1 MPVGD
6 RSPSEPRAHWT
17 RVYETR
23 AATEVSWFQPEATVS
38 LDLIG
43 ELSLPADA
51 PILDVGAG
59 ASTLVDGLLAR
70 GLRDITLLDVTA
82 AALDVVR
89 ARIGQRAEVHY
100 VVADVT
106 AWHAPR
112 NFALWHDRAVFHFMV
127 SDEQRADYRRCLEAA
142 LVPGA
147 HAIVATFALDG
158 PERCSGLPV
167 RRYSPEGLE
176 HEFAGALKLIGH
188 RRQVHATPAGASQA
202 FTFAV
207 FERTGA

>member
-1 MPVGD
+1 MP
-6 RSPSEPRAHWT
+6 
-17 RVYETR
+17 
-23 AATEVSWFQPEATVS
+23 
-38 LDLIG
+38 G
-43 ELSLPADA
+43 EA

-70 GLRDITLLDVTA
+70 GQRDITLLDVTA

-106 AWHAPR
+106 AWRAPR
-112 NFALWHDRAVFHFMV
+112 TFALWHDRAVYHFMV
-127 SDEQRADYRRCLEAA
+127 SEEQRAGYRRSLETA
-142 LVPGA
+142 LAPGA
-147 HAIVATFALDG
+147 HAILATFALDG

-167 RRYSPEGLE
+167 RRYSPESLQ
-176 HEFAGALKLIGH
+176 HEFAGALELVGT

-207 FERTGA
+207 FERTAA